1 MSVLRQSAIAAVLVS
16 CFVAPTSFAQKSY
29 TYETDPIRVGNKA
42 LEKNDLQAAK
52 TAFEEAVAS
61 SYELPKAKVGLAEVA
76 TRSGRF
82 DQAETLYREA
92 LDIQARESGKGFPE
106 ADAGL
111 GILMIDSDRWDEG
124 AEHINKAY
132 KQNSG
137 YWPAIYGEARIEIRN
152 KKFDKAKTYLD
163 WGASRKGVA
172 QGEDLYHRG
181 MALYYMGRNDL
192 QSAEKEAL
200 TAFHMNPADPRH
212 GVLVAQVYE
221 RRNVPASAIAACE
234 EVLRTPGVQP
244 TPAFIHF
251 LGTLYQ
257 KAGRYNDARDQYLKS
272 VDMDSTYAPAL
283 KDLGNLF
290 VLAKQYDNASKVYLR
305 YLTLEPDDIGAYVGL
320 TESLGESGRYAQAL
334 QTAQKAMDIDST
346 NAEVRLA
353 YARSAL
359 RNRDKALRARGA
371 EMYSALP
378 DTVKLGAEDLVLL
391 AGYEIDTGK
400 LDEARG
406 HLHRATQADS
416 SYAEAYFQL
425 GLLSFKNNA
434 PDSAIVHFQEAI
446 KRDPKVAL
454 YHLNLGV
461 AYFQL
466 NQLDPAKVELRRA
479 IALDKR
485 PVMGRVLLG
494 QALVSSDSLPAAE
507 SEYQKALALD
517 PKNARALRGL
527 GFTYLRTAAFDKAAE
542 TYKAAT
548 DADPRNADGWAG
560 LGQSYLGLGDLAS
573 AEDAFSKAQ
582 SIDPSNPSLKR
593 GRDLLNKARKGG

>member
-1 MSVLRQSAIAAVLVS
+1 MSVLRQLAIAVVLVQ
-16 CFVAPTSFAQKSY
+16 CLVASSSWAQKSY
-29 TYETDPIRVGNKA
+29 TYETDPIRVGTKA
-42 LEKNDLQAAK
+42 MEKNDLAAAK
-52 TAFEEAVAS
+52 AAFEEAVAN
-61 SYELPKAKVGLAEVA
+61 SYELPKAKVGLADIA
-76 TRSGRF
+76 ARSGRF
-82 DQAETLYREA
+82 DQAEALYREA
-92 LDIQARESGKGFPE
+92 LDIQGREGGKGLPE
-106 ADAGL
+106 AEAGL
-111 GILMIDSDRWDEG
+111 GILLVDSDRWDEG
-124 AEHINKAY
+124 GEHINKAY
-132 KQNSG
+132 KLNSG
-137 YWPAIYGEARIEIRN
+137 YWPAIYGEARLEIRN
-152 KKFDKAKTYLD
+152 KKWDKAKSYLD
-163 WGASRKGVA
+163 WGASRKGVG

-181 MALYYMGRNDL
+181 MALYYMDRNDL

-200 TAFHMNPADPRH
+200 QAFHMNPADTRH

-221 RRNVPASAIAACE
+221 KRNVPASAIAACE

-283 KDLGNLF
+283 KDLGDLF

-305 YLTLEPDDIGAYVGL
+305 YLELEPDDIAAYVGL

-334 QTAQKAMDIDST
+334 QTANKAMALDST
-346 NAEVRLA
+346 RADVRLA

-371 EMYSALP
+371 DMYISLP
-378 DTVKLGAEDLVLL
+378 DSVKLGAEDLVLL
-391 AGYEIDTGK
+391 AGYEIDNNK
-400 LDEARG
+400 LDEARH
-406 HLHRATQADS
+406 HLNQATKVDS
-416 SYAEAYFQL
+416 SYADVYFQL

-434 PDSAIVHFQEAI
+434 PDSAALNFQQAI

-461 AYFQL
+461 AYFQA
-466 NQLDPAKVELRRA
+466 NQLDQAKPELRRA

-494 QALVSSDSLPAAE
+494 QALVASDSLEAAE
-507 SEYQKALALD
+507 AEYQKALALD

-527 GFTYLRTAAFDKAAE
+527 AFTYLRSQSFDKAAE

-573 AEDAFSKAQ
+573 AEDAFNKAQ
-582 SIDPSNPSLKR
+582 SIDPSNTSLKR